1 MTEESTQVPPLEER
15 IDFRNRWVAG
25 LLAWLIPG
33 AGHIYQR
40 RFFKGVVYMVCILGI
55 FVWGSSMGEA
65 KAVHLRWDS
74 GGDAKTRQR
83 TLGYLA
89 QVGVGLP
96 ALPAVLQKNRFESQE
111 KAFELQRTA
120 GEVIEEFDSEFTGI
134 LRDAAGGDA
143 VIKGTISGTLTAA
156 QFAGEEFTGTFKGQS
171 TTGDPVEL
179 EVGGMRRYESSE
191 ELHIGKRICALEDV
205 TITQNAEQ
213 SGRIYSAD
221 RRRFFVRLAG
231 GRDGFIEGTIP
242 RPFVNHYQVPI
253 EDEALQRI
261 HGRLGKFYE
270 LALVYTWIAGLL
282 NILAVWDCV
291 QGPAYGFGDEPEPDS
306 DDDTAKGSNKTESPT
321 AVAAVADT
329 PVAAAEAVAESPA
342 SASENPKG

>member
-291 QGPAYGFGDEPEPDS
+291 QGPAYGYGDEPEPDS